1 MRLLSLLLALLAGHI
16 SDRGA
21 PSPTTVFVIGAV
33 TDATNGA
40 PLAGAQVHVEGLDIS
55 ALTSNDGRYAVT
67 LPTMTSSEV
76 VIRVEH
82 IGYGSMTKR
91 LILDGETL
99 ELDFALLPSQAT
111 RSVDESEALEFD
123 DLRSRADGA
132 AVSELAASPAALR
145 EQLRRS
151 VISQGRYEQNRQRVG
166 YERNFQREGY
176 ERIYDNEFMAA
187 RANPLSTFGID
198 VDRASY
204 ANVRRFIREGR
215 LPPADAVRI
224 EELINYFTY
233 DLPAPEGPDPF
244 SVRTEVART
253 PWNPSHRLVRIGIQ
267 GRRVDTE
274 DLPASNLV
282 FLLDVSGSM
291 RSPNKLPLLK
301 SALRLLVNQLRPQDQ
316 VAIVVYAGAAGVVLD
331 PTSGEDK
338 ERILDALA
346 RLEAGGSTAGGA
358 GLQLAYDVAR
368 RNHAEDGNNRVILA
382 TDGDFNIGPSSD
394 SEMVRLIE
402 ARRDEGTF
410 LTVLGFGT
418 GNLQDA
424 KMEKLADHGNGNFAY
439 IDTALEAHKVLVS
452 EFGGTLHTI
461 AKDVKIQVEF
471 NPSRVQAYRL
481 IGYEN
486 RLLASEDFNDD
497 RKDAGDLGAGHTV
510 TALYEVIPVGVES
523 STVVRGF
530 DDLRYQNDSQPIAA
544 AESPELLFVKL
555 RYKNPTGRTSHLI
568 THPVLDGETIP
579 SSDFTFAASVAAFG
593 MVLRDSEYC
602 GSTDLEAVLRW
613 ARKSVGSDRE
623 GYRSEF
629 VRMVEAARQLRADGI

>member
-123 DLRSRADGA
+123 DLRSRADGG

-253 PWNPSHRLVRIGIQ
+253 PWNPSHPLVRIGIQ

-452 EFGGTLHTI
+452 EFGGTL
-461 AKDVKIQVEF
+461 
-471 NPSRVQAYRL
+471 
-481 IGYEN
+481 
-486 RLLASEDFNDD
+486 
-497 RKDAGDLGAGHTV
+497 
-510 TALYEVIPVGVES
+510 
-523 STVVRGF
+523 
-530 DDLRYQNDSQPIAA
+530 
-544 AESPELLFVKL
+544 